1 MNTTKSHSESHL
13 GRICVNVRQ
22 QLLSSNAIKT
32 KCLQQ
37 GIQDAEVI
45 ELLDRFI
52 DEWIKHRNKHSIEYK
67 NLTGWILFD
76 TVQRRFLNN
85 LETSHFF
92 K

>member
-1 MNTTKSHSESHL
+1 MYSNNSYGESHL
-13 GRICVNVRQ
+13 RRICINVRQ
-22 QLLSSNAIKT
+22 QLLTSNVIATKAIQ
-32 KCLQQ
+32 L

-52 DEWIKHRNKHSIEYK
+52 NEWIGYYNKNSIELK

-76 TVQRRFLNN
+76 SVKRRFLMIQV
-85 LETSHFF
+85 S